1 MNGHQKLKDT
11 LQKPP
16 IATDFQPHVASFPK
30 SDTVS
35 ADIVI
40 RISIDIRISN
50 IEYSIFDFRIF
61 DIRFSNIEYRISI
74 TQKLNFRYSLY
85 LKSNFEILKSN
96 IEYSIIEYF

>member
-61 DIRFSNIEYRISI
+61 DIRFSNILYSIFKYRIS
-74 TQKLNFRYSLY
+74 
-85 LKSNFEILKSN
+85 N
-96 IEYSIIEYF
+96 IHYPKIEFQIFVIFKIEF